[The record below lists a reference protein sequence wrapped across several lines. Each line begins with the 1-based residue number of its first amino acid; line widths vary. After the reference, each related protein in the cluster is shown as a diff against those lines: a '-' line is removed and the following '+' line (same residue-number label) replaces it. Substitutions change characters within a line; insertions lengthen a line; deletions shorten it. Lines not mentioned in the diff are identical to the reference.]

1 MNRLSSSPA
10 FFQHLFAGCAAILVF
25 GASVTLRAQ
34 DASSASAV
42 DAPAPRTTPATAPQP
57 VPATVPTDT
66 TASQVPAPTDE
77 SSGTNHGSSTGRHQ
91 QGRQFAGS
99 GQGHQPQSTEGIHF
113 SLWDRTPL
121 DALQQGNAAHPSRA
135 FGSGGDMSNSGAAF
149 QGADAACLFCG
160 TSTAGAGSA
169 AMGARGGGAPGQMR
183 MGQMNLD
190 QLMRGSAGMDLK
202 SSLGN
207 FRMSYTDGLGGKA
220 GGAMNKGSAQATFNS
235 SSFGGMFNFSAASTL
250 LGSSSMPGGF
260 SSGAR
265 GSSMF
270 DSGSGAGGPFG
281 GPDSQR
287 HPTTSLTM
295 RLSF

>member
-10 FFQHLFAGCAAILVF
+10 FFQYLFVGCAAILVF

-34 DASSASAV
+34 DASSDSAV
-42 DAPAPRTTPATAPQP
+42 DAPAPRTTPAT
-57 VPATVPTDT
+57 VPADT
-66 TASQVPAPTDE
+66 TASQTPAPTDA
-77 SSGTNHGSSTGRHQ
+77 SSSATPGPSTRLHQ

-99 GQGHQPQSTEGIHF
+99 GQGHQPQNTEGIHF

-121 DALQQGNAAHPSRA
+121 DALQQGNAAHPGRT
-135 FGSGGDMSNSGAAF
+135 FGSDGEMSNSGAAF

-160 TSTAGAGSA
+160 TGQAGGGSA

-183 MGQMNLD
+183 MGQMNMD

-207 FRMSYTDGLGGKA
+207 FRMSYTDGLDGKA
-220 GGAMNKGSAQATFNS
+220 GGAMNKGSAQASFNS

-250 LGSSSMPGGF
+250 LDGGSTPGGF
-260 SSGAR
+260 SGGAR

-270 DSGSGAGGPFG
+270 ESGSGTGGAFVG
-281 GPDSQR
+281 ADSQR
-287 HPTTSLTM
+287 RPTTSLTM